1 MNNIVKE
8 VLKKIEDSG
17 HKAYLVGGYT
27 RDFLLDKNND
37 DYDICTSAKKEEL
50 ENIFDIPLVE
60 NYGSIIL
67 IYKDLK
73 FEITTFRKE
82 TMYQGIRTPN
92 IEYTELLE
100 EDIKRRDFTINTICM
115 DSKGEIIDLL
125 NGQNDLKSKTIRC
138 VGPIEKKMIEDPLRI
153 LRAIRFA
160 CILDFEIEPE
170 LSNFIMDNSHLVEK
184 LSFFR
189 KKQELDKIF
198 NSENCIYGL
207 SLLKKYRLLK
217 YLDLKAGKVKGTN
230 SYLGIWAQFEY
241 SDEYPFTSK
250 EHKCIESIKNI
261 VNQKAVTDFDLYNY
275 GLETSLI
282 ASQILNLN
290 CDDINKRYK
299 ELIIKNK
306 KEINITS
313 EEILKLTKLKIS
325 FIYKVLENKILSKE
339 LKNDKEDII
348 EFIKKLNIN
357 DIDK

>member
-8 VLKKIEDSG
+8 VLKKIEENG
-17 HKAYLVGGYT
+17 YKAYLIGGYT
-27 RDFLLDKNND
+27 RDFLLDKSND

-82 TMYQGIRTPN
+82 TMYKEIRTPS
-92 IEYTELLE
+92 IEYTQLLE

-115 DSKGEIIDLL
+115 NSNDEIIDIL
-125 NGQNDLKSKTIRC
+125 NGKEDLKNKIIRC
-138 VGPIEKKMIEDPLRI
+138 VGPIKRKMSEDPLRI

-160 CILDFEIEPE
+160 CILDFKIEEE
-170 LSNFIMDNSHLVEK
+170 LSNFIMNNSELVK
-184 LSFFR
+184 NLSFFR

-198 NSENCIYGL
+198 NSDNCIYGL
-207 SLLKKYRLLK
+207 SLLKKYHLLK
-217 YLDLKAGKVKGTN
+217 HLNLKAGKVKATS

-241 SDEYPFTSK
+241 PTEYPFTSK
-250 EHKCIESIKNI
+250 EKKKIEIIRNI
-261 VNQKAVTDFDLYNY
+261 VNQKNITNLDLYNY
-275 GLETSLI
+275 GLELSLI

-290 CDDINKRYK
+290 NNDIKDRY
-299 ELIIKNK
+299 EALIIKDK
-306 KEINITS
+306 KEIDITTD
-313 EEILKLTKLKIS
+313 EILKLTSIKVS
-325 FIYKVLENKILSKE
+325 FIYKVLEKKILYKE
-339 LKNDKEDII
+339 LKNNKEDII